1 MPLDTVIYDEVKCG
15 EVWTHT
21 LEVWDVPEQTTD
33 FPDLKRFVRIK
44 REVFNKRSRETK
56 TGIAFALTNMTLP
69 AAELLRIDR
78 SRWAIENTSHHTRD
92 TVFSEDTSRSRLA
105 AQALSV
111 FRNTINGFLQH
122 LDVPVLRSVRSF
134 SARPIKLLRLLK
146 PK

>member
-21 LEVWDVPEQTTD
+21 LEVWDVPEDTSD

-44 REVFNKRSRETK
+44 REVFNKRTHETK
-56 TGIAFALTNMTLP
+56 TGFAFALTNLTIS
-69 AAELLRIDR
+69 ASELLRIDR

-92 TVFSEDTSRSRLA
+92 TVFSEDASRSRLA

-111 FRNTINGFLQH
+111 FRNALNALLHH

-134 SARPIKLLRLLK
+134 SAPPIKLLRLLK